1 MPKNQVL
8 VINAGSSSIKY
19 QLFDMKTEKVIGKG
33 RVERIGRAGDG
44 AAQHYVNGEK
54 YESSRNIANHAEAL
68 EQILDFF
75 DKYGP
80 ELSEDNLLAV
90 GHRVVHGG
98 DRFDRAVI
106 IDEVVEKEIDRL
118 SALAPLH
125 NPPALEGIKVAKTAF
140 ANTPHIAVFDTA
152 FHQTLPEA
160 NYTYAIEDSIAKKY
174 GIRRYGFHGT
184 SHEYVAGEAEKFLG
198 KDPKNTNLIILHLG
212 SGGSATAIKD
222 GKSYETS
229 MGLTPLAG
237 LVMETRSGDI
247 DPAVVF
253 HLNRQAGM
261 SLAQIDELFNK
272 SSGIHG
278 INNGISD
285 MRDVVIAVEKG
296 DPKAKLAL
304 DVYKNRIHHY
314 LGAYFVALGRVDAIV
329 LTAGV
334 GEHNPVTRT
343 IVLSDLEESLGIT
356 LDEKKNYENDGDVF
370 EPVRVLTT
378 KSSKI
383 PVLVIPTNEELAIAR
398 QSAEAIK

>member
-1 MPKNQVL
+1 
-8 VINAGSSSIKY
+8 
-19 QLFDMKTEKVIGKG
+19 
-33 RVERIGRAGDG
+33 
-44 AAQHYVNGEK
+44 VNGEK
-54 YESSRNIANHAEAL
+54 YESSRNIESHTEAL

-98 DRFDRAVI
+98 DRFDRAAI
-106 IDEVVEKEIDRL
+106 IDEVVEKEIDHL

-125 NPPALEGIKVAKTAF
+125 YPPALEGIKTEKTVF
-140 ANTPHIAVFDTA
+140 SNTPHVAVFDTA

-184 SHEYVAGEAEKFLG
+184 SHEYVAGEAEKFLN
-198 KDPKNTNLIILHLG
+198 KKPEDTNLIILHLG
-212 SGGSATAIKD
+212 SGGSATAIKN

-261 SLAQIDELFNK
+261 TLEQIDELFNK

-278 INNGISD
+278 INNGVSD
-285 MRDVVIAVEKG
+285 MRDVVAAVEKG

-304 DVYKNRIHHY
+304 DVYKSRIHHY
-314 LGAYFVALGRVDAIV
+314 LGAYFVSLGHVDAIV

-334 GEHNPVTRT
+334 GEHNPMTRT
-343 IVLSDLEESLGIT
+343 IVFSDLEESLGIT
-356 LDEKKNYENDGDVF
+356 IDEKKNYENDGDVF
-370 EPVRVLTT
+370 EPVRVITT

-398 QSAEAIK
+398 QSAEAVK